1 MRVHRVYQH
10 KPGTALAII
19 GVLLA
24 TGLLLQFL
32 PGAATAVSYQGQPAV
47 TVTPNSSGSS
57 AEYVFGKFRT
67 ANRENVTGCTLT
79 FPAGTDI
86 SSAVAVDPPGSV
98 VATGTTLTI
107 TFTNPVVPDKTTFFV
122 TIAGVINPPVG
133 TYNAGNVTM
142 YWRNTQTGV
151 TGSTALATGDY
162 TIADPYI
169 SMTITTPA
177 AGQTVD
183 FGNIDPGVATP
194 IQVVTVVVDSS
205 APYDIIRT
213 PGGDAG
219 LLGLFITGTAV
230 GPQAQGLQTFT
241 DQYSLNP
248 PWTTDPS
255 VPLTAIVTYTVVQ

>member
-1 MRVHRVYQH
+1 MYRVYQH
-10 KPGTALAII
+10 KSGVALALI
-19 GVLLA
+19 GALLA
-24 TGLLLQFL
+24 VGALLPIL
-32 PGAATAVSYQGQPAV
+32 PGPATAVSYLGQAS
-47 TVTPNSSGSS
+47 TIVTPSTGDSS

-67 ANRENVTGCTLT
+67 AVRENVTGCTLT
-79 FPAGTDI
+79 FPVGTDI

-107 TFTNPVVPDKTTFFV
+107 TFTEPVVPAKTTFYV
-122 TIAGVINPPVG
+122 TIAGVLNPPVG
-133 TYNAGNVTM
+133 TYNAGDIIL
-142 YWRNTQTGV
+142 YWRNTQTGA
-151 TGSTALATGDY
+151 TGSTALATEDY

-169 SMTITTPA
+169 SMTITTPG
-177 AGQTVD
+177 AGQAVV

-194 IQVVTVVVDSS
+194 TQVVTVVVDSS

-241 DQYSLNP
+241 DQYSLTP
-248 PWTTDPS
+248 PWTTDPA
-255 VPLTAIVTYTVVQ
+255 VPLTATVTYTVLQ